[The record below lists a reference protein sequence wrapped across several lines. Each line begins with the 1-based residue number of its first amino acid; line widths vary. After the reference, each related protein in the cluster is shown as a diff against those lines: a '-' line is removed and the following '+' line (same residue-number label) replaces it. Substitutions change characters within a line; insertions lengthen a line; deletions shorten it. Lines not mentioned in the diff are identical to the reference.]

1 MIIKYSLTF
10 AIKYHQL
17 RYYISILFLISS
29 TLLFSQQKVDDVDYK
44 YDKAFLE
51 GLIQEQIDTFRKSKN
66 LPVFKEDEIL
76 TAAAEDQTFY
86 MVKTGRVSHDQPSTK
101 KETPFKR
108 VLFYDGMHGKVGE
121 NCYKLVVGTVAKLPG
136 ETKKI
141 KLKSYQNVAT
151 AIAQGWVQSED
162 GAKILGDGKY
172 VNYGISVVLNEK
184 DKSLTAT
191 HVVGSEPF
199 VLPEGVKP
207 MNDNFGIAP
216 YDKSKCADLDK
227 KYAYLPQLM
236 SDNIFFKNGEIYF
249 YFHDLELFKNV
260 LSESGDGI
268 AIDIIARD
276 QFECGS
282 GNKLYPSKI
291 HKGIMLAPIS
301 KSQIFGKNE
310 LKESN
315 EIEVSLGLIPEYV
328 DTNNVEFNLLMI
340 KQNCLCQTIVY
351 NSLGGENLKSLDL
364 NFMLDTLS
372 VSSRADSVLN
382 QLTFTVPFERN
393 KSQYNSEDI
402 KPFLDSLSLN
412 RFDLKS
418 IEVIAYSSLEGRERQ
433 NKVIQERR
441 AKSILTAIKKYKLQD
456 VKTKITT
463 KENWEGFYES
473 IKGSPYEEELTKLS
487 KEDLLKV
494 INSDTLKVNLEPYL
508 EETRKAEIIL
518 TVEKVFMDEALF
530 NVLPEWFEKAL
541 ENKDYVKAKVYQS
554 VMLKNIE
561 NGNIGKD
568 KILSIKI
575 PHLKETIPFINNQI
589 ALRWY
594 YSDATNRD
602 SLYQSLMRDIQTQLV
617 IDPTNAFLMYNK
629 TVLRLLLWSND
640 YRREA
645 DPKLVLREIR
655 LLNSS
660 NIEKWMINR
669 LVLNYNVISADYF
682 YDNKKFLDREKA
694 LVNVKKALF
703 SSNLDRNQSF
713 KIANYFMFQLRIDWA
728 IDIMK
733 PFAVKKN
740 IDEEFLFTFLTV
752 AIYSKEKIPEE
763 EYVVYMNRA
772 KEMNKERFCKLFGF
786 PNMSFQLL
794 QNIQVKK
801 LYCETCN

>member
-1 MIIKYSLTF
+1 MISVG
-10 AIKYHQL
+10 
-17 RYYISILFLISS
+17 
-29 TLLFSQQKVDDVDYK
+29 LFSQQKVDDVDYK
-44 YDKAFLE
+44 YDKVFLE
-51 GLIQEQIDTFRKSKN
+51 GLIQEQIDVFRKSKK
-66 LPVFKEDEIL
+66 LPTFKKDEVL
-76 TAAAEDQTFY
+76 YTAAEDQTIY
-86 MVKTGRVSHDQPSTK
+86 IIKTGKVSHEQPSSK

-108 VLFYDGMHGKVGE
+108 VMFYDGMNGKVGE

-136 ETKKI
+136 ETKKT

-151 AIAQGWVQSED
+151 AIAQGWIQSKD
-162 GAKILGDGKY
+162 GEEILGNDKY
-172 VNYGISVVLNEK
+172 VNYGISVILDER
-184 DKSLTAT
+184 DKSIIAT

-207 MNDNFGIAP
+207 MNDDFGIVP
-216 YDKSKCADLDK
+216 YDKSKCADIDK

-268 AIDIIARD
+268 ALDIIARD

-282 GNKLYPSKI
+282 GNKIYPSKI
-291 HKGIMLAPIS
+291 HKGIMLPPIS

-315 EIEVSLGLIPEYV
+315 EIEVSLGPIPAYV

-340 KQNCLCQTIVY
+340 KANCLCQTIVY

-382 QLTFTVPFERN
+382 QLTFTVPFKRN
-393 KSQYNSEDI
+393 KSQYNNEDI

-412 RFDLKS
+412 RFDLKK
-418 IEVIAYSSLEGRERQ
+418 IEVIAYSSLEGSAKQ
-433 NKVIQERR
+433 NKIIQERR
-441 AKSILTAIKKYKLQD
+441 AKSILSAIKEYKLQD
-456 VKTKITT
+456 VETKITT
-463 KENWEGFYES
+463 KENWKDFYES
-473 IKGSPYEEELTKLS
+473 IKGSPYESKLAKLS

-508 EETRKAEIIL
+508 EETRKAIIVL

-530 NVLPEWFEKAL
+530 NVLPEWFEKSL
-541 ENKDYVKAKVYQS
+541 KEKDYVKAKVYQS

-561 NGNIGKD
+561 NGNIGKN
-568 KILSIKI
+568 KILGIKI

-594 YSDATNRD
+594 YSETTNKD
-602 SLYQSLMRDIQTQLV
+602 SLHQHLIRDIQTQLV
-617 IDPTNAFLMYNK
+617 IDPTNGFLLYNK
-629 TVLRLLLWSND
+629 SVLRLLLWSND
-640 YRREA
+640 YKKET
-645 DPKLVLREIR
+645 DPKLVLREIK

-660 NIEKWMINR
+660 SIEKWMINR
-669 LVLNYNVISADYF
+669 LVLNYNLISADYY
-682 YDNKKFLDREKA
+682 YDNKKFKEREKA
-694 LVNVKKALF
+694 LEDVKKALF

-733 PFAVKKN
+733 PFAVKEN

-752 AIYSKEKIPEE
+752 AIYNKEKVPEK
-763 EYVVYMNRA
+763 EYVGFMNRA

-794 QNIQVKK
+794 ENIPVKS
-801 LYCETCN
+801 LYCKTCN